1 MQGNFEMMANDAVG
15 GVLKCPR
22 SLPDMSLALSVC
34 INTPCKS
41 FTPHATLPGII
52 MNIIQKKEGG

>member
-22 SLPDMSLALSVC
+22 SLPDMCLALSVC

-41 FTPHATLPGII
+41 FTPHATLPGIN
-52 MNIIQKKEGG
+52 MKN